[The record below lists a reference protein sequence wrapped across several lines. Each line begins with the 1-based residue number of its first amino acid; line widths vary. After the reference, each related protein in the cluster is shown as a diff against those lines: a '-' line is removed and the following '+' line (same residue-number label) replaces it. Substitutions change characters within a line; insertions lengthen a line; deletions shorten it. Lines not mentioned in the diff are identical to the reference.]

1 MRGTALLVCLVL
13 SLAAPALAEHH
24 EGDGSMFTG
33 TMAGN
38 FEFVSG
44 RLVQLAEAMPEELFT
59 WRPAE
64 GVRSTSET
72 LMHVVGANFGLPMML
87 GVAPPD
93 GMEISEDM
101 RAKMQEMEKNVTA
114 KADVIAKLQKSIA
127 YGKGA
132 IGDFPI
138 ANLGDEVEFFGMK
151 MTKGGVLLILLSH
164 SHEHLGQLIAYARSN
179 GVTPPWSQPQEEE

>member
-13 SLAAPALAEHH
+13 SLATPALAEHH
-24 EGDGSMFTG
+24 EGEGSMFTD

-38 FEFVSG
+38 YEFVSG

-59 WRPAE
+59 WRPAD

-72 LMHVVGANFGLPMML
+72 LMHVVGANIGLPMML

-93 GMEISEDM
+93 GMEMSEDM

-127 YGKGA
+127 YGQSA
-132 IGDFPI
+132 IGDFPT

-179 GVTPPWSQPQEEE
+179 GVTPPWSQPKEEE